1 MNATIK
7 RAPGGIGGTIT
18 APPSKSMAHRAV
30 LCSALAEG
38 ASHIE
43 NLEFSKDI
51 SATLSAAGQLCA
63 KVRTGA
69 DRAVVEGLGS
79 FLPVSAPVDCCE
91 SGSTLRFLIPIASLT
106 GQEVTFTGR
115 GRLMERPQSVYE
127 TLYREQDLRFEQT
140 SAGLTVAGALT
151 PGEYRLAGNVSSQF
165 ISGLLFATPLMEA
178 PSTIEVRAPFES
190 RSYVDLTTDAMQKFG
205 VKVSVRARKDGSAT
219 YKVAAPQHYAAADMD
234 VEGDYSQAAF
244 LAVLGSTVG
253 GITITGLPSGS
264 HQGDRVIL
272 DILKQCGAKFE
283 RSGSH
288 VTFHR
293 SLLKAVE
300 IDLADC
306 PDLGPV
312 LIALGCFCSGTTI
325 IRNAGRLRIKEC
337 DRIAAMQEELAKMGG
352 TVKADGDTLTIE
364 GCALHKPTAPLN
376 GHNDHRIV
384 MAMAVAALAAGQ
396 PAVIEGANAVNKSW
410 PDFFE
415 VIKGLGAHVTN
426 QG

>member
-38 ASHIE
+38 TSHIE

-106 GQEVTFTGR
+106 GQKVTFVGR
-115 GRLMERPQSVYE
+115 GRLMERPQTVYE
-127 TLYREQDLRFEQT
+127 KLYQEQSLRFEQ
-140 SAGLTVAGALT
+140 SPAGLTVEGTLKSS
-151 PGEYRLAGNVSSQF
+151 EYELAGNVSSQF

-396 PAVIEGANAVNKSW
+396 PAVIEGANVVNKSW